1 MMFIK
6 TLCKEWMDTAKVL
19 DRMRLS
25 YGSMIYFW
33 HTTLQF
39 AKENLHRK
47 GTCNISSYA
56 HIEERNM
63 LEYLIHKG
71 VSITCFFALLDFV
84 TSPDERQGCI
94 I

>member
-1 MMFIK
+1 
-6 TLCKEWMDTAKVL
+6 MDTAKVL

-33 HTTLQF
+33 HTTVQF
-39 AKENLHRK
+39 ALKENLNGK
-47 GTCNISSYA
+47 VTINILFSA
-56 HIEERNM
+56 RIEERNM

-71 VSITCFFALLDFV
+71 VFITCFFALLDFV
-84 TSPDERQGCI
+84 IGPDERQGCI

>member
-33 HTTLQF
+33 HTTVQF
-39 AKENLHRK
+39 ALKGNLYGK
-47 GTCNISSYA
+47 VTINISSYA
-56 HIEERNM
+56 HLEGRNM
-63 LEYLIHKG
+63 LEY
-71 VSITCFFALLDFV
+71 
-84 TSPDERQGCI
+84 
-94 I
+94 